1 MKLVLTILF
10 GLFVFISIIGSGFI
24 LIIPKDKLTAMVRL
38 LPVIGPHTG
47 TIVNI
52 KNDLANW
59 KTYLVE
65 DTLYAVTSTWR
76 DITGLSLTSRVQK
89 VVILLEPVR
98 TTKSEANR
106 PSPIATKIMSTIDQK
121 KIPPLMALIE
131 EAPPKVAPATSK
143 KRMPLTPIP
152 QNDAGAREHKTGLT
166 FYKGVDGASK
176 NFKTAREWFL
186 KAATKGNAAAQY
198 NLGVMSYLGQ
208 GIEKSSPNAAKWFE
222 QAAKQD
228 NTLAQYNLGFLF
240 FEGKGVKKDYLQ
252 AFMWIDRAARL
263 GDKKAIEAR
272 PTIEK
277 LLPKDLTKGK

>member
-10 GLFVFISIIGSGFI
+10 SIFVFISIIGSGFV
-24 LIIPKDKLTAMVRL
+24 LIIPKDKLTAMVRF
-38 LPVIGPHTG
+38 LPVIGPHTE

-52 KNDLANW
+52 KNDLTIW
-59 KTYLVE
+59 RTYLVE

-152 QNDAGAREHKTGLT
+152 QNDAGTREHKTGLT
-166 FYKGVDGASK
+166 FYKGIDGSSK

-208 GIEKSSPNAAKWFE
+208 GIEKSFPNAAKWFE